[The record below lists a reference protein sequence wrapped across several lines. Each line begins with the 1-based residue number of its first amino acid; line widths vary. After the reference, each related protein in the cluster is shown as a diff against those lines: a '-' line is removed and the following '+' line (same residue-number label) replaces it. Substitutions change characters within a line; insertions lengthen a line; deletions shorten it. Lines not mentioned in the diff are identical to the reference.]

1 MGVRTIRSELVRAF
15 ARIHPLV
22 RLFVFHPNRGKSY
35 VVRTGV
41 KAARRYPIMFIDA
54 DLPVPITVVG
64 QHHPHSA
71 LVAPPPW
78 ARRVTSRVATRFA
91 RWLVVHAFSDT
102 QCGAK
107 AFRADV
113 SRALFMQQQIDR
125 FSFDAEVMLLVVHA
139 GSTIKEV
146 PVMLQYAPTSSIRPV
161 RDALLMLHD
170 LLSIRLNFWRGVYG
184 RDPTA

>member
-41 KAARRYPIMFIDA
+41 NAARGYPIMFIDA

-64 QHHPHSA
+64 QHHPDSA

-91 RWLVVHAFSDT
+91 CWRVVGAFSDT
-102 QCGAK
+102 QYGAK
-107 AFRADV
+107 AFRAGV
-113 SRALFMQQQIDR
+113 ARALFMQQRTDR
-125 FSFDAEVMLLVVHA
+125 FSFDAEVIPLAVRRL
-139 GSTIKEV
+139 SDKEV
-146 PVMLQYAPTSSIRPV
+146 PVMRRRVRSHRYAMRC
-161 RDALLMLHD
+161 
-170 LLSIRLNFWRGVYG
+170 
-184 RDPTA
+184 